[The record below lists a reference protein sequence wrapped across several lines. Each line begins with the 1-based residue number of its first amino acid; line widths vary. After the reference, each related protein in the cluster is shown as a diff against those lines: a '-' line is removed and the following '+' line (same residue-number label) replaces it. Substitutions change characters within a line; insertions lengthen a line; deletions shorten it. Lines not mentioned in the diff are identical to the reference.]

1 MNPSCLLRR
10 FQYGSL
16 FPLANFKTFPGQ
28 KSSDTPTSTVG
39 MPADG
44 AGGLLR
50 ETPAGGLFVVTR
62 VLGQKSNTL
71 LEEEERKFP
80 VEFPTTSLQTDLF
93 EITFPAG
100 YHVDDLPPIDQISSP
115 AEAAKGTQ
123 SQRARRE
130 VGAGGS
136 RADHCVSG

>member
-1 MNPSCLLRR
+1 MGVP
-10 FQYGSL
+10 
-16 FPLANFKTFPGQ
+16 
-28 KSSDTPTSTVG
+28 V
-39 MPADG
+39 DG

-71 LEEEERKFP
+71 LEEEERKFS

-100 YHVDDLPPIDQISSP
+100 YHVDDLPVPVQVDYGF
-115 AEAAKGTQ
+115 AEYRSTVEIEGNVLRYRRYFRINEVLVPRERLDELKEFFRRIAADELN
-123 SQRARRE
+123 SAVLRRS
-130 VGAGGS
+130 AQ
-136 RADHCVSG
+136 